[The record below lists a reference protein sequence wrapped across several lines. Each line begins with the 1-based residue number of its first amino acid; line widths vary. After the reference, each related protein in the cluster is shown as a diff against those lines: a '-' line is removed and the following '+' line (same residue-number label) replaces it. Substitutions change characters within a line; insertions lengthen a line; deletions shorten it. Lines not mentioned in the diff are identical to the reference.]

1 MNKFITMAAAA
12 LVAVAFG
19 SCKKQDAQKEIAA
32 AQAEQQP
39 TETMLT
45 PAQRNLQTGKE
56 FLEENGKRPEVTTT
70 ASGLQ
75 YEVLKQGDGAKPTAD
90 QAVTVHYTGKLIDGT
105 VFDSSVERGEPI
117 TFALSQ
123 VIPGW
128 TEGLQLMPRGS
139 KYRLFIPSNLAYGE
153 RGAGRDIGPN
163 ETLIFDVELLDIQ

>member
-1 MNKFITMAAAA
+1 MAAAA